1 MMLSPYASAKSPPS
15 VPAAS
20 TRRLPHGATVVH
32 VTGNGHITSVVADIG
47 MTLRP
52 VTLVFAAAVVV
63 QDGRGGNL
71 RLAGDFISSARAP
84 GGGAALTLMC
94 DGLSWYE
101 TGRNIMHA
109 HGTMI

>member
-20 TRRLPHGATVVH
+20 TLRLPHGATVVH